1 MNTKIPNK
9 LRIREGRSCFLCELF
24 VAFVLFVAKN
34 AAIMSVIRCII
45 CGEYA
50 LYLLHDGGVANGW
63 RYVFVANF
71 GARHCQTD
79 TKFEASYNP

>member
-50 LYLLHDGGVANGW
+50 LYLLHDGGVANVLRLG
-63 RYVFVANF
+63 VVADF
-71 GARHCQTD
+71 
-79 TKFEASYNP
+79 